1 MSLKFPDG
9 SPQIELDTP
18 KSIQSL
24 RDEEVIPR
32 SAGVCTLGEPEL
44 LSNGTILHPGE
55 IYFVLPRP
63 TELSPMLQRIVDDTT
78 IDTLLTMACCFRF
91 RSTGPIR
98 TRESLRSILIE
109 LRGLGVDAFCCSPP
123 RKLNI
128 RPQLTPYPWDC
139 CADCDTYGECNNDD
153 FDWTPYEDSMED
165 RLDKERPYS
174 TCPSE
179 LWIMTFPL
187 EMSKF
192 SEECK
197 IVWGIIPY
205 REGKQ
210 KKQTV
215 RQNNKFQLEI
225 TNSDGEPIK
234 TVCAAH
240 SSERKKV
247 SWKFV
252 GPMDHRPITREILE
266 SSKSAIDASH
276 QHYDNIT
283 GQLDQMLARV

>member
-1 MSLKFPDG
+1 
-9 SPQIELDTP
+9 
-18 KSIQSL
+18 
-24 RDEEVIPR
+24 
-32 SAGVCTLGEPEL
+32 
-44 LSNGTILHPGE
+44 
-55 IYFVLPRP
+55 
-63 TELSPMLQRIVDDTT
+63 
-78 IDTLLTMACCFRF
+78 
-91 RSTGPIR
+91 
-98 TRESLRSILIE
+98 
-109 LRGLGVDAFCCSPP
+109 
-123 RKLNI
+123 
-128 RPQLTPYPWDC
+128 
-139 CADCDTYGECNNDD
+139 
-153 FDWTPYEDSMED
+153 MED
-165 RLDKERPYS
+165 TLDKERPYT

-187 EMSKF
+187 EMSTF

-197 IVWGIIPY
+197 IAWGIIPH

-210 KKQTV
+210 KKSIV
-215 RQNNKFQLEI
+215 RQNNKFQIEI

-234 TVCAAH
+234 TVCAAY

-276 QHYDNIT
+276 QHYDNIM